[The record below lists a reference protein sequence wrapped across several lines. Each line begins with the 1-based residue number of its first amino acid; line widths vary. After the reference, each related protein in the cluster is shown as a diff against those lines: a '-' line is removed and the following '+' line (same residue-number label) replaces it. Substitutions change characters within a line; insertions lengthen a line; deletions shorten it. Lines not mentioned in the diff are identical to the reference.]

1 MNHVTAVET
10 QAEAG
15 GGEVVAIPDLGML
28 PSGESCPPDR
38 HPVAVYLARLD
49 ANSRRTMRGA
59 LAIAATHLTGGRL
72 TAERLP
78 WASLDYQHL
87 VALRSW
93 LAGRYAPST
102 GNRILTAV
110 RGVLR
115 ECRRLGY
122 MTHEQQIRAGD
133 VPPIKGARLPKG
145 RMLMPDELRK
155 LFQVCAEDAGPI
167 GRRDAALLAV
177 LYGAGL
183 RRMEAVSLDVRNYD
197 LVTGALVVRAGKG
210 KKDRQLFVGNGS
222 AGALGD
228 WLSIRGGSPGALF
241 VPINK
246 SGRLRLDH
254 RLTDKAITLI
264 LEKRAMAAGVRGFS
278 PHDLRRSFIS
288 GLLDAG
294 VDLVTVSA
302 MAGHANIAT
311 TAKYDRRGEE
321 AKRQAAA
328 RLTVPFVRM
337 RQVS

>member
-1 MNHVTAVET
+1 
-10 QAEAG
+10 
-15 GGEVVAIPDLGML
+15 
-28 PSGESCPPDR
+28 
-38 HPVAVYLARLD
+38 
-49 ANSRRTMRGA
+49 
-59 LAIAATHLTGGRL
+59 
-72 TAERLP
+72 
-78 WASLDYQHL
+78 
-87 VALRSW
+87 LRSW

-110 RGVLR
+110 RGVLQ

-122 MTHEQQIRAGD
+122 MAHEQQIRAGD
-133 VPPIKGARLPKG
+133 VPPIKGTRLPKG
-145 RMLMPDELRK
+145 RMLTADELGH
-155 LFQVCAEDAGPI
+155 LFRACADDARPM

-183 RRMEAVSLDVRNYD
+183 RRMEAVNLDVRDYD
-197 LVTGALVVRAGKG
+197 RATGALAVRAGKG
-210 KKDRQLFVGNGS
+210 KKDRQLFVGHGA

-228 WLSIRGGSPGALF
+228 WLVVRGDSPGALL
-241 VPINK
+241 VPMNK

-264 LEKRAMAAGVRGFS
+264 LEKRAVTAGVRGFS

-288 GLLDAG
+288 SLLDAG

-328 RLTVPFVRM
+328 RLTVPFVR
-337 RQVS
+337 RRRVS